1 MKKKNEPLLFW
12 VKGEPKSL
20 FKSRSQ
26 AKRYSLTYDEG
37 DTIIKK
43 VFGGMFGVFKK

>member
-1 MKKKNEPLLFW
+1 MAKKEPLRFW

-43 VFGGMFGVFKK
+43 AFGGMFGVFKK

>member
-1 MKKKNEPLLFW
+1 MPKHTPLKFW
-12 VKGEPKSL
+12 VKGEPKST

-26 AKRYSLTYDEG
+26 AKRYSLTFDEG

-43 VFGGMFGVFKK
+43 VFGGFFGVFKK